1 MTNYKFN
8 KVATNVVCL
17 TANGN
22 DSVYGVFRRVCASCK
37 RFFTASELLGENE
50 FIGWQMETGSDE
62 KTKEFVFFGA
72 DTKVDER
79 DIEWIFSGTAA
90 ASEVDTEELSDIFA
104 EDRKVYAVR
113 TFDKGIEPTEKA
125 DNLENY
131 SDLMGQIRSSE
142 GIIRIVME
150 GKGSEDKSSG
160 RMLISLKEDMTLKMK
175 TLVSMIF
182 PGTVV
187 TELEETFVDGENVL
201 PTALIKDCM
210 ENLMSLD
217 VYGDDETEDNDLEF
231 DDGGFAEEMDYSY
244 TDIDELLLSVRSY
257 NCLKRAGVESVEE
270 LRDMSDKELLG
281 IRNLSRKCFEE
292 IKQALAEFDRK
303 PRIKEEQKNY
313 SEMLDELIGL
323 EAVKTQVEKIK
334 ALAKLKKSMPEGQEI
349 PIALNMEFVGNPGT
363 AKTTVARILAG
374 ILKDENVLPKG
385 DLIEVGEADLVGKYV
400 GHTADMV
407 KRVFEK
413 AKGSLLFVDEAYSLS
428 DCRGGYGEE
437 AINTIV
443 QEMENNRNDTV
454 VIFAG
459 YPDKM
464 EEFFSKNPGLRS
476 RVPFSIT
483 FDDYSAG
490 ELVQIT
496 ELEAT
501 KRGFSISDE
510 AKEKLGGIFDQVLD
524 NPNMGNGR
532 FCRNLVENAVLSY
545 ALRAFGDGGE
555 QVGNDEE
562 QAMDDFVL
570 EPEDF
575 CLPDNMKPEETGVT
589 MGFVMNP

>member
-8 KVATNVVCL
+8 KVATNVVSL

-50 FIGWQMETGSDE
+50 FIGWQMETGSDD
-62 KTKEFVFFGA
+62 KTKEFVFFGE

-90 ASEVDTEELSDIFA
+90 ASGVDAAELSDIFA
-104 EDRKVYAVR
+104 EGRKVYEVR
-113 TFDKGIEPTEKA
+113 TFDKGTEPTEKA

-187 TELEETFVDGENVL
+187 TELGETFVDGENVL

-217 VYGDDETEDNDLEF
+217 VYGYGEEEENDVEF
-231 DDGGFAEEMDYSY
+231 DDDGFAEEMDYSY

-257 NCLKRAGVESVEE
+257 NCLKRAGIDYVEE
-270 LRDMSDKELLG
+270 LKEMSDKELLG

-292 IKQALAEFDRK
+292 IKQALAEFDKK
-303 PRIKEEQKNY
+303 PRIEEEQKDY
-313 SEMLDELIGL
+313 SEMLNELIGL
-323 EAVKTQVEKIK
+323 DAVKMQVEKIK

-407 KRVFEK
+407 KRVFER
-413 AKGSLLFVDEAYSLS
+413 AKGSLLFIDEAYSLS

-510 AKEKLGGIFDQVLD
+510 AKEKLAEIFSQVMN

-555 QVGNDEE
+555 QAGNGEE

-575 CLPDNMKPEETGVT
+575 SMPDNMKQEETGVT